1 MLDLQDSFPFR
12 PVLTFEP
19 LIRFWRTAAEGPAS
33 ITASL
38 AGQLLER
45 VEATPELRGEIRDH
59 AVIQRHAELVESLL
73 SAIFPAAL
81 SDEML
86 GAALPPFGFS
96 PFYTTPAFRK
106 ADLLRPLAEQL
117 LQSNLV
123 RGRAVVAYHYLLSQL
138 YQKDALD
145 SHFSFPFR
153 APDRETGLDRHY
165 SLTIEPHFCEIV
177 VTGERPELSDRQ
189 IDQLLADR
197 TNLDLWL
204 DLLPPEAFE
213 FHGFVSFHV
222 HDVTDQQI
230 LASMTSDLLR
240 TDAMAT
246 PERIELLEGRLRSLL
261 RLPHLQLGV
270 LSLERDD
277 GDAITGARPV
287 GRSLLLSAESPPECP
302 RRAESYYSRVI
313 ESREPVFV
321 RDLSCCDI
329 RTGFEAHVLE
339 QGVRNLLVAP
349 LRVDDRVIGLLE
361 LGSPTPGELHSL
373 NSIWLEEVIGLFSIA
388 LKRLLDEHETR
399 IQAIIKQQYT
409 AIHPSVEW
417 RFRDAARRHV
427 ERAVEGEYT
436 APEPIVFPEVYP
448 LYGLSDIRGS
458 SNHRSAAIQDDLL
471 EQLSLADDVVAA
483 ALEEQPLPVLAEMQ
497 HRISTWIA
505 SIRDGLRSGDEIRVL
520 DFVRVELEDL
530 FGQLDG
536 FGDRTDAAIRGYRA
550 AIDPELG
557 FHYDQR
563 RRFEESVT
571 RINETIAAHLER
583 EQSKAQAMFPH
594 YFEKFKTDGVDYNMY
609 VGASLQPDRAFKP
622 IFLRNLRLWQLMA
635 MCGIVWELRR
645 AEPSL
650 PMDLQVAH
658 LILSQSTPLAIR
670 FRTDEKRFDVDGA
683 YNARY
688 EIVKK
693 RIDKARIRGTRDQ
706 LTQPGRIAVVYSHP
720 REAAEYA
727 QFFEFL
733 RARGYI
739 EGAIEELELEDLQG
753 ARGLQALR
761 VTVAPEPGAPQPA
774 FVDTLASF
782 AVDLP
787 RGAAAIPDAVRT
799 LD

>member
-1 MLDLQDSFPFR
+1 
-12 PVLTFEP
+12 
-19 LIRFWRTAAEGPAS
+19 
-33 ITASL
+33 
-38 AGQLLER
+38 
-45 VEATPELRGEIRDH
+45 
-59 AVIQRHAELVESLL
+59 
-73 SAIFPAAL
+73 
-81 SDEML
+81 
-86 GAALPPFGFS
+86 
-96 PFYTTPAFRK
+96 
-106 ADLLRPLAEQL
+106 
-117 LQSNLV
+117 
-123 RGRAVVAYHYLLSQL
+123 
-138 YQKDALD
+138 
-145 SHFSFPFR
+145 
-153 APDRETGLDRHY
+153 
-165 SLTIEPHFCEIV
+165 
-177 VTGERPELSDRQ
+177 
-189 IDQLLADR
+189 
-197 TNLDLWL
+197 
-204 DLLPPEAFE
+204 
-213 FHGFVSFHV
+213 
-222 HDVTDQQI
+222 
-230 LASMTSDLLR
+230 
-240 TDAMAT
+240 
-246 PERIELLEGRLRSLL
+246 
-261 RLPHLQLGV
+261 
-270 LSLERDD
+270 
-277 GDAITGARPV
+277 
-287 GRSLLLSAESPPECP
+287 
-302 RRAESYYSRVI
+302 
-313 ESREPVFV
+313 
-321 RDLSCCDI
+321 
-329 RTGFEAHVLE
+329 
-339 QGVRNLLVAP
+339 
-349 LRVDDRVIGLLE
+349 
-361 LGSPTPGELHSL
+361 
-373 NSIWLEEVIGLFSIA
+373 
-388 LKRLLDEHETR
+388 
-399 IQAIIKQQYT
+399 
-409 AIHPSVEW
+409 
-417 RFRDAARRHV
+417 V

-436 APEPIVFPEVYP
+436 APEPIVFPDVYP

-483 ALEEQPLPVLAEMQ
+483 ALEEQPLPVLAELQ

-520 DFVRVELEDL
+520 DFLRIELEDL

-536 FGDRTDAAIRGYRA
+536 FGDRTDAAIRCYRD

-609 VGASLQPDRAFKP
+609 VGAALQPDRAFKP

-658 LILSQSTPLAIR
+658 LILSQSAPLAIR